1 MRALAIKTEELPSTR
16 RPPRHRLGVT
26 LKPVPTTPVNVE
38 RLEAETALLLRRR
51 DVQDPAAFDELF
63 NALGSKILGYLVRA
77 GGCTPADGENLLQ
90 DIWCNV
96 WTRADRFDPLLAS
109 ARTWIFALAR
119 HAMIDLKRAQKREYG
134 ALEQYFAENEDAQT
148 VADPHAILADG
159 EKTAAL
165 LGQLPADQAQ
175 VLLMSYVEGK
185 SHREIARELAL
196 PVGTVKSRLR
206 LGFTRLRA
214 LLALTA

>member
-1 MRALAIKTEELPSTR
+1 MRAFAIKSSELPYLR
-16 RPPRHRLGVT
+16 RPPRHGLGVT

-38 RLEAETALLLRRR
+38 RLESETALLLRIR
-51 DVQDPAAFDELF
+51 DVQDVAAFDELF
-63 NALGSKILGYLVRA
+63 NTLGPKIYGYLVRA

-96 WTRADRFDPLLAS
+96 WTRAGRFDPLLAS
-109 ARTWIFALAR
+109 ARTWIFAMAR
-119 HAMIDLKRAQKREYG
+119 HAMIDLKRAQKREFG

-159 EKTAAL
+159 EKAAAL
-165 LGQLPADQAQ
+165 LSHLPTDQSQ
-175 VLLMSYVEGK
+175 VLLMAYVEGK

-214 LLALTA
+214 LLARTA